1 MKCIEIIKY
10 LEQWAPKEIAW
21 EKDNAGLQVGSAERD
36 IKNIFLCLDVTPS
49 AVDEAAR
56 KSCSLIISHHPL
68 LFTPLKRISIDNDP
82 RSQVIEKLIKNDIT
96 LYSAHTNL
104 DYTKDGVSFRLAKQ
118 LKLRDVDFLT
128 KLSTSQIKLIVFIP
142 EESLEKVSD
151 AIFSAGGGRIG
162 EYTNCSFRTT
172 GKGTFKGS
180 EKTSPAAGKREIFET
195 VNEVRLEVLVDSW
208 KIRNVITEMLKVHPY
223 EEPAYDIYP
232 LNNEHTNYGI
242 GAAGMLEPV
251 MTADEFME
259 YISRTLGLK
268 NFRYAGSGKKKIKKV
283 AVCGGSG
290 SEYIRD
296 AIKSGADAYITA
308 DIKYH
313 SFQEAE
319 ENILLIDAGHYET
332 EIFSL
337 DEVRERLSTF
347 VGKEIKIFNYSKTTN
362 PVKFFINKKENG

>member
-36 IKNIFLCLDVTPS
+36 IKNIFLCLDVTPA
-49 AVDEAAR
+49 AVDEAVR
-56 KSCSLIISHHPL
+56 NSCSLIISHHPL
-68 LFTPLKRISIDNDP
+68 LFNPLKRISVDKDP

-104 DYTKDGVSFRLAKQ
+104 DYTKDGVSFSLAKQ
-118 LKLRDVDFLT
+118 LKLKDIDFLT
-128 KLSTSQIKLIVFIP
+128 KLSPSQVKLVVFIP

-151 AIFSAGGGRIG
+151 AVFKAGGGKIG
-162 EYTNCSFRTT
+162 EYSNCSFRVQ

-180 EKTSPAAGKREIFET
+180 DKSNPSAGKKEIFET
-195 VNEVRLEVLVDSW
+195 VNEMRLEVIVDSW

-232 LNNEHTNYGI
+232 INNEHTNYGI
-242 GAAGMLEPV
+242 GAAGLVDPV
-251 MTADEFME
+251 MTANEFME
-259 YISRTLGLK
+259 YVSKRLGLK
-268 NFRYAGSGKKKIKKV
+268 NFRYAGGGKKKIRRV
-283 AVCGGSG
+283 AVCGGAG
-290 SEYIRD
+290 SEYIKE
-296 AIKSGADAYITA
+296 AIESGADAYITA

-313 SFQEAE
+313 TFQEAE
-319 ENILLIDAGHYET
+319 GNILLIDAGHYET
-332 EIFSL
+332 EIFAM
-337 DEVRERLSTF
+337 DEVKERLHSF
-347 VGKEIKIFNYSKTTN
+347 AGKEIKIFNYSKTTN